1 MVKHTVVHPYHS
13 ISLSNKKN
21 KLLIL
26 ATIWKDLK
34 VIMGFP
40 GSSVGKEAACKTGGT
55 GDAGSVSGL
64 GRSQGGGKWQ
74 PSPVF
79 LPEKSHGQRRLE
91 GYSPKGH
98 KEPDTAE

>member
-55 GDAGSVSGL
+55 GDVGSVSGL
-64 GRSQGGGKWQ
+64 GRSPGEGSGKPLYYSSLGNPRDRGAWQ
-74 PSPVF
+74 ATV
-79 LPEKSHGQRRLE
+79 HGVTRSR
-91 GYSPKGH
+91 
-98 KEPDTAE
+98 T